1 MLPMPAPATLA
12 DATLYAAAAL
22 ALALAAIWIARPL
35 RRAMLAMIVVLLVGL
50 AMLAGLER
58 FGPDD
63 RFDPVAIAVREFAL
77 VLIALGVLRVALIFV
92 FQGLLVRARIPRIL
106 TDVLFALALVAY
118 ALYRMRVGGVNL
130 AGIITTSAVITG
142 VIVFSL
148 QETLGNLWGGIA
160 LQLDNTCRLGDWIR
174 VDAITGQIVGIRWRC
189 VAVATNDGETVMI
202 PNAQL
207 IKNKVTVLARRGDQR
222 TAWRRHVPFR
232 VAYSA
237 PPPRVIAIVE
247 EALARAEIPHVARTP
262 VPLCVTE
269 ATEDHGIRFAVLY
282 WLDDLLQD
290 VQTDA
295 RVLAH
300 ALAALARQDIEWP
313 LPRRVVLTPSAMT
326 EQRAAAAAQSAGER
340 SNVLARIG
348 LFAAFTDRER
358 GALAARLTDA
368 SYVDG
373 DVISQQGD
381 PSDSLF
387 VLARGRVKVLRDG
400 HDPRGERRQ
409 LGVLE
414 APTYFGEMGLLTGQP
429 RTATIV
435 AQGDV
440 LCYRLSS
447 AAFDS
452 VLKARPELAD
462 ALSNVVATRNAE
474 NDATLRALDQE
485 ARARHASSA
494 AAELVRRIRSFF
506 DLG

>member
-340 SNVLARIG
+340 SNVL
-348 LFAAFTDRER
+348 
-358 GALAARLTDA
+358 GAM
-368 SYVDG
+368 S
-373 DVISQQGD
+373 
-381 PSDSLF
+381 
-387 VLARGRVKVLRDG
+387 
-400 HDPRGERRQ
+400 
-409 LGVLE
+409 
-414 APTYFGEMGLLTGQP
+414 
-429 RTATIV
+429 TATSF
-435 AQGDV
+435 
-440 LCYRLSS
+440 RS
-447 AAFDS
+447 
-452 VLKARPELAD
+452 R
-462 ALSNVVATRNAE
+462 ATRPIRCSCSRAAGSRYC
-474 NDATLRALDQE
+474 ATVTTRA
-485 ARARHASSA
+485 ASAGNWAFWKRRRISAKWACSPVSRARRRSSRKVTCCATGCRARHSTRCSRPGPSSPTRCRTSSRHAMRKTTRRCARSTRKRVHATRRARPPSSCGASA
-494 AAELVRRIRSFF
+494 RSSIWA
-506 DLG
+506 DARTRSEPCHARPTS